1 MNNIKVK
8 IQKTPEYKLKVT
20 NNEGLL
26 QTFSPLTLKN
36 VVRSGI
42 NDITEINNV
51 SIIDKSDGAILQYN
65 SETDN
70 YEVKLG
76 TFDGGEF

>member
-1 MNNIKVK
+1 MNDYKVK
-8 IQKTPEYKLKVT
+8 LQKKPEYKLKVT

-36 VVRSGI
+36 TLFKGIQDIADIENVTVVDKANG
-42 NDITEINNV
+42 
-51 SIIDKSDGAILQYN
+51 SIIQYN
-65 SETDN
+65 SETNN
-70 YEVKLG
+70 YEIKLG